1 MSTTTTDLDFRV
13 DDRVYIDPASA
24 TKPQWQGTWIVDK
37 VNEKSVHMHR
47 PEGVERGPLTTM
59 RAAKS
64 LLFKGEWPET
74 ASPRFD
80 ILDNEW
86 FDNGAVVRLRGKGD
100 TLYVV
105 TGTSGNGYRVFELGG
120 SSRYFRNV
128 SARQMERV
136 LFIDGW
142 VKGEVSE

>member
-1 MSTTTTDLDFRV
+1 MSTTTTDLGFRIG
-13 DDRVYIDPASA
+13 DRVYIDPASA
-24 TKPQWQGTWIVDK
+24 TKPQWQGTWVIDK
-37 VNEKSVHMHR
+37 INQRSVHMHR
-47 PEGVERGPLTTM
+47 PEGEPPATM
-59 RAAKS
+59 RCDKT
-64 LLFKGEWPET
+64 LLFKGDWPTT
-74 ASPRFD
+74 ANPRFD

-86 FDNGAVVRLRGKGD
+86 FDPGSVVRLRGKGD
-100 TLYVV
+100 TLHVV

-142 VKGEVSE
+142 VRGE